1 MPEPATELESKLK
14 EALKAELVTVLDISP
29 TGQSCGKHIEVSMVV
44 SEAFTG
50 LTTLARHRLI
60 NEALSEELKT
70 QIHALT
76 IKKCLTPS
84 QLAQAA
90 AQLQSDATS

>member
-1 MPEPATELESKLK
+1 MPESAAELESKLK
-14 EALKAELVTVLDISP
+14 EALKAELVVVADVSP
-29 TGQSCGKHIEVSMVV
+29 TGQSCGQHIEVSMVV

-60 NEALSEELKT
+60 NDALSEELKT

-76 IKKCLTPS
+76 IKKCLTP
-84 QLAQAA
+84 AQAA